1 MTGRFVFDFGPVPS
15 FQDPVYAVAVT
26 PADAERELF
35 YVSDRKQGL
44 ERVIAAFPGDQITV
58 APNLADE
65 ARTFGLASGTLPDGQ
80 METFA
85 AAALNF
91 AAGEHISQ
99 VADESAVGRFL
110 SACLAF
116 HAAKPWL
123 QPNRVLRASLT
134 GAPQDVAD
142 VAVLGPPEDSPGFT
156 AYLGKDTLD
165 RVLALTAAGDIAGAA
180 TLDQLSVALEDM
192 PPWIGNTMQA
202 VLGVSILPIPTVI
215 RNGARVHIDA
225 REILTLAAIA
235 QAIAAMSTS
244 GMERS
249 TARVKTTLHR
259 VDAEVTRRA

>member
-1 MTGRFVFDFGPVPS
+1 MTARFVFDFGPVPS
-15 FQDPVYAVAVT
+15 LQDPVYVMVPT
-26 PADAERELF
+26 PADAAREAF
-35 YVSDRKQGL
+35 YVSDLRQGL
-44 ERVIAAFPGDQITV
+44 ERVVAAFPGDQITV

-65 ARTFGLASGTLPDGQ
+65 ARAFGLASGTLPDGQ

-99 VADESAVGRFL
+99 VADESAAGRFL
-110 SACLAF
+110 TACLAF

-123 QPNRVLRASLT
+123 RPNRVLRASLT

-142 VAVLGPPEDSPGFT
+142 VAVLGPPEDKPGFT
-156 AYLGKDTLD
+156 AYLGEGTLD
-165 RVLALTAAGDIAGAA
+165 NVLDRAAAGDIAGAA
-180 TLDQLSVALEDM
+180 TLDQLTVALEDM

-202 VLGVSILPIPTVI
+202 VLGVSILPIPAVI

-225 REILTLAAIA
+225 RELLTLAAIA
-235 QAIAAMSTS
+235 QAIAALSTS

-249 TARVKTTLHR
+249 TARVKTALHR